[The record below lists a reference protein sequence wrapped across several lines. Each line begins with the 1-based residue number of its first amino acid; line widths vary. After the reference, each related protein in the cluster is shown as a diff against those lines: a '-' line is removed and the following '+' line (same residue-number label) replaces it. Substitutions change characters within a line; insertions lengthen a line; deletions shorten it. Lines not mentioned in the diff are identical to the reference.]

1 MRYPL
6 RMKVQFGITISLLSC
21 FNTVVIDHS
30 YAVEPEKGAALQ
42 RGDSQTGSLA
52 ALAERLLPEVVNVS
66 ASATIRPG
74 TAPDTPPDEGGP
86 DSGPDQGPQIP
97 KFAPGSPLDEYFRD
111 YMHQKTAP
119 DAPPRE
125 MQAQGSG
132 FIISSDGYIVT
143 NEHVIH
149 NADKISVTL
158 QDGTILPAHIIGR
171 DHRTDLAVLR
181 VKPEGKLPFVTFGNS
196 DAARTGDRV
205 VAIGNPFGLSGTVTS
220 GIISSRSRDI
230 HHGLYNDYLQ
240 TDAAINRGN
249 SGGPLFNLAG
259 ELIGIN
265 TAIFSTGGGS
275 IGLGF
280 AIPVQDAQPVLQQL
294 IKDGHVTRGW
304 IGAQLQEVTPEIAK
318 SLNLRPQQGGLIA
331 KIENNSPSDKVGLKR
346 GDVVTQI
353 NGQAVNIGSLAR
365 LIAASQPGSRVKL
378 LVTRDGKT
386 HETVVTIGK
395 SPEKPDLP
403 PAGTRDAR
411 PRNMSI
417 ADLGLTVMALDTEL
431 RRSHEIPES
440 QRGVMVVSI
449 APHSSAAKRGISV
462 GDFILQVQK
471 VEVDT
476 PATFARE
483 IDRLRDQKKN
493 IILFLIQS
501 KDGVSWVPLALHQT
515 LP

>member
-1 MRYPL
+1 
-6 RMKVQFGITISLLSC
+6 MKAQYGITISLLSC
-21 FNTVVIDHS
+21 LTLMS
-30 YAVEPEKGAALQ
+30 AQSASAEAPEKPASEQ
-42 RGDSQTGSLA
+42 PGDREKGSLA
-52 ALAERLLPEVVNVS
+52 TLADRLLPQVVNVS
-66 ASATIRPG
+66 ASASVHPG
-74 TAPDTPPDEGGP
+74 DMSETSSDEEGP
-86 DSGPDQGPQIP
+86 DGGPDQGPQIP
-97 KFAPGSPLDEYFRD
+97 KFAPGSPLDEYFHD
-111 YMHQKTAP
+111 YMKQKTAP

-132 FIISSDGYIVT
+132 FIMSSDGMIVT

-181 VKPEGKLPFVTFGNS
+181 VKPDGKLPAVTFGDS
-196 DAARTGDRV
+196 DTARTGDKV

-249 SGGPLFNLAG
+249 SGGPLFNMAG
-259 ELIGIN
+259 EVIGIN

-280 AIPVQDAQPVLQQL
+280 AIPANDAAPVLQQL

-304 IGAQLQEVTPEIAK
+304 LGAQLQDVTPEIAK
-318 SLNLRPQQGGLIA
+318 SLNLKSQEGGLIA
-331 KIENNSPSDKVGLKR
+331 EIKKGGPAAKAGLKT
-346 GDVVTQI
+346 GDVVTDI
-353 NGQAVNIGSLAR
+353 DGQTVNIGTLAR
-365 LIAASQPGSRVKL
+365 LIAARQPGGRVKL
-378 LVTRDGKT
+378 GYKRDGQS
-386 HETVVTIGK
+386 HEATVTIGK
-395 SPEKPDLP
+395 SPEKPDMP
-403 PAGTRDAR
+403 PAGTRAAK
-411 PRNMSI
+411 PKNITM
-417 ADLGLTVMALDTEL
+417 ADLGLGVVALDEDL
-431 RRSHEIPES
+431 RKSHDIPDS
-440 QRGVMVVSI
+440 QRGVMVISV
-449 APHSSAAKRGISV
+449 APHSTAAKRGIMV

-471 VEVDT
+471 VEIDS
-476 PATFARE
+476 PAAFAHE

-493 IILFLIQS
+493 IILILLQS
-501 KDGVSWVPLALHQT
+501 KDGISWVPLTLHQA